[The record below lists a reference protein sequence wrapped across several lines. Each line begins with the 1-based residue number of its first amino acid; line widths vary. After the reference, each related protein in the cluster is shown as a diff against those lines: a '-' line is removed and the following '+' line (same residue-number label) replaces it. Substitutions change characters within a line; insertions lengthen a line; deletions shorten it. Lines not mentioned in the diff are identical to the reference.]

1 VLLAVNV
8 SAVATALPF
17 VVAVFTPPAKVPLA
31 PLPGTVNV
39 TTTPLTR
46 LFAASRTVAC
56 SGVANAVLTVA
67 LCPEPLVTATVAGGA
82 DKFVSEKFAE
92 VAPAALATT
101 LYGPPA
107 VAFAVN
113 TADVATPLVVVAVF
127 TPPAKVPLAPL
138 PGAVNVTT
146 TPFTGLFPA
155 SVTVATNGAP
165 NAVLIDALC
174 PEPLVTTTF
183 AAGPTVFVSEKF
195 AEVAPVALATT
206 LYGPPAVAFAVNTA
220 DVATPLVFVV
230 AVFNPPAKVPLAPLP
245 GAVNVTVTLPTGLFP
260 ASVTVATNGAPNAAL
275 IDALCPEPLVTTTF
289 AAGPTVFVNEKFAEM
304 GPVALAT
311 TLYGP
316 PAVAFAVNT
325 AEVATPLVFVVA
337 VFNPPAKVPLAPLP
351 GAVNVTTTP
360 LTRLFAASRT
370 VACSGIA
377 KAVLTVALCGVPAV
391 GVILAGGP
399 VTVKFTPLL
408 ASPPTVTTTF
418 PVVAPVGTVTTM
430 VVAFQVLA
438 VPADVPLNVTV
449 FAPCALP
456 KFVPVMVT
464 AVFTCPD
471 VGFRLVMLGPV
482 PPPPAAR
489 KATICIIHWP
499 EGLTGAVAV

>member
-1 VLLAVNV
+1 M
-8 SAVATALPF
+8 
-17 VVAVFTPPAKVPLA
+17 FTPPAKVPLA
-31 PLPGTVNV
+31 P
-39 TTTPLTR
+39 
-46 LFAASRTVAC
+46 F
-56 SGVANAVLTVA
+56 
-67 LCPEPLVTATVAGGA
+67 
-82 DKFVSEKFAE
+82 
-92 VAPAALATT
+92 
-101 LYGPPA
+101 
-107 VAFAVN
+107 
-113 TADVATPLVVVAVF
+113 
-127 TPPAKVPLAPL
+127 

-230 AVFNPPAKVPLAPLP
+230 AVFTPPAKVPLAPLP

-260 ASVTVATNGAPNAAL
+260 ASVTVATNGAPNAVL

-289 AAGPTVFVNEKFAEM
+289 AAGPTVFVNEKFAEV

-337 VFNPPAKVPLAPLP
+337 VFTPPAKVPLAPLP

-370 VACSGIA
+370 VACSGVA
-377 KAVLTVALCGVPAV
+377 NAVLTVALCGVPAV

-456 KFVPVMVT
+456 KFVPVIVT
-464 AVFTCPD
+464 VVLTCPD

-482 PPPPAAR
+482 PPLPAAR
-489 KATICIIHWP
+489 KATICITQ
-499 EGLTGAVAV
+499 GCTLSSAAVAL